1 MTKEDINEILP
12 GIYRIPVP
20 LTGNPLKELNSYVI
34 RGNGN
39 GDRNILVDTG
49 FRREECRNAV
59 LNGLKILGIRMEDT
73 DILLTHLHAD
83 HSGNAAD
90 LLCEGRTAYIG
101 EIDQVHLTGYEN
113 KPRTM

>member
-1 MTKEDINEILP
+1 MTKEDIMEILP

-39 GDRNILVDTG
+39 GDRNVLVDTG

-59 LNGLKILGIRMEDT
+59 LEGLKLLGIRMEDT
-73 DILLTHLHAD
+73 DILLTHLHHMLISVRSTRSIWWD
-83 HSGNAAD
+83 MRTNRKMSGF
-90 LLCEGRTAYIG
+90 
-101 EIDQVHLTGYEN
+101 TG
-113 KPRTM
+113 